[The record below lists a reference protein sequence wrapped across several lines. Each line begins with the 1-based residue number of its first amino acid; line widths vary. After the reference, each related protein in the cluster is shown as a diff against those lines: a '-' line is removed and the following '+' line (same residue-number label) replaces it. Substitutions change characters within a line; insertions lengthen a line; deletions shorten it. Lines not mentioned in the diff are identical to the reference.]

1 MSWRPPLK
9 GRLVQVIE
17 TWLPLLCHP
26 SLPPNGSLGT
36 HPWLSDVHA
45 ERVERCL
52 QVTSPPALCFALL
65 ARSVPVFSAPLLR
78 TDSSTAI
85 AVAGL
90 QPIQRRDLVS
100 QSMLEVFTFHESHL
114 VTDPKLVGIVALAT
128 RFVLLGSPAQ
138 VRCSASAC
146 LV

>member
-1 MSWRPPLK
+1 MFRS
-9 GRLVQVIE
+9 
-17 TWLPLLCHP
+17 
-26 SLPPNGSLGT
+26 
-36 HPWLSDVHA
+36 
-45 ERVERCL
+45 CL
-52 QVTSPPALCFALL
+52 FRSPPPHRLINGQL
-65 ARSVPVFSAPLLR
+65 P
-78 TDSSTAI
+78 